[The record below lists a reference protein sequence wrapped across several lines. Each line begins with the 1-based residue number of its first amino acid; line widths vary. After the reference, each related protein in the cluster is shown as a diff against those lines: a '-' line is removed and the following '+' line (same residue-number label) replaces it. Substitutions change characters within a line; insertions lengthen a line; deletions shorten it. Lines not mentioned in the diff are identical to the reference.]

1 MKPAGEHFRKTFIL
15 FLGLIAL
22 VAIESFFSSQQSENV
37 IQPLSESNPCGLGL
51 RVLDGKLIGNID
63 SLQAHSHRVY
73 FKSEFTSEDSELN
86 WYHNDELLLQKKC
99 QASICLESIPPKK
112 LKAGRWGVDLI
123 AGRKLLC
130 TLSFIVLSS
139 S

>member
-1 MKPAGEHFRKTFIL
+1 MKPAGEHLRKTFIL
-15 FLGLIAL
+15 FLALVAL
-22 VAIESFFSSQQSENV
+22 VAIESFFYSQQSEKMTPSPV
-37 IQPLSESNPCGLGL
+37 ESNPCGLGL

-73 FKSEFTSEDSELN
+73 FKSDFTSEDSELL
-86 WYHNDELLLQKKC
+86 WYHNDELSVQTKC

-112 LKAGRWGVDLI
+112 LKAGRWAVDLI
-123 AGRKLLC
+123 TGRKLLC